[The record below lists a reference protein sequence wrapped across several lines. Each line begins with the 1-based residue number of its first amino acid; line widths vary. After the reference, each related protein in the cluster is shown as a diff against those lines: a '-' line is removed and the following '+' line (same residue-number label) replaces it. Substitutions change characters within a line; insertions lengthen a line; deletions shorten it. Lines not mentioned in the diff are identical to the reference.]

1 MEILI
6 HIGMNTVQLNGEGFE
21 SHIKEGMRVKR
32 GDILVTF
39 DKELILEKGCS
50 LETPVLITNVDDV
63 ADLIET
69 EKDTVESGDELLTVI
84 F

>member
-1 MEILI
+1 MVLKS
-6 HIGMNTVQLNGEGFE
+6 QQKKL
-21 SHIKEGMRVKR
+21 
-32 GDILVTF
+32 TF